1 MKNKGYPIFFGGGGG
16 GEGTRCIMGD
26 AQVANR
32 FALSLALKHNI
43 KATSMMAYC

>member
-1 MKNKGYPIFFGGGGG
+1 
-16 GEGTRCIMGD
+16 MGD